1 MESPTTTTKAKAK
14 KSTPAKVTAESI
26 AAPVPSIKVEYS
38 KAPTASPERTH
49 VSAGVRP
56 DRFADR
62 DAKLRAPLDPS
73 TVRTRAGAKGR
84 QLSYIDGFTV
94 IDNANRIFGFA
105 GWFFNLDNLEL
116 VDRSACKEKD
126 TGREGFRIAYIATG
140 SVTITET
147 QQTFRDVGYGSCDSY
162 NSAGEAIESATKEA
176 ATDCLKRCLR
186 FSGSQFGLS
195 LYDKHSHEKKA
206 EPAPNP
212 AGKIAAQDP
221 PLVVVLSVSDMLTE
235 IRSRYK
241 SATEIVRSAI
251 AEMIADVTIENG
263 YAKLEEISHK
273 EAVDLLRRV
282 KAIK

>member
-1 MESPTTTTKAKAK
+1 MKSPTTTTEAKAK
-14 KSTPAKVTAESI
+14 KSTPETVPAAAIAE
-26 AAPVPSIKVEYS
+26 PVPTVKIEYS
-38 KAPTASPERTH
+38 QAPAAEPERTH
-49 VSAGVRP
+49 VSPRLDLLSLRDVR
-56 DRFADR
+56 
-62 DAKLRAPLDPS
+62 LREPLDP
-73 TVRTRAGAKGR
+73 TTIRTRKGARGR
-84 QLSYIDGFTV
+84 DLLYIDGFTV

-116 VDRSACKEKD
+116 VDRSKCIEKD
-126 TGREGFRIAYIATG
+126 TGREGVRIAYIATG

-162 NSAGEAIESATKEA
+162 NSTGEAIESATKEA
-176 ATDCLKRCLR
+176 ATDCLKRCFR
-186 FSGSQFGLS
+186 FSGNQFGLS
-195 LYDKHSHEKKA
+195 LYDKHAHEKKG

-212 AGKIAAQDP
+212 AGKVATQDP
-221 PLVVVLSVSDMLTE
+221 PPVVVLSVSDMLTE

-263 YAKLEEISHK
+263 YAKLEEISYK